1 MDHHRQ
7 EVVGRNHLDLV
18 VVGSR
23 HHHRNHMRR
32 VAGNPAEAAGSLDR
46 LEEVHLAVVG
56 FLHVSCR
63 SFDRKRATHLASSSR
78 GFSMEVVGP
87 GWEPR

>member
-1 MDHHRQ
+1 MGHHPQ
-7 EVVGRNHLDLV
+7 EVVGRNHLDLAV
-18 VVGSR
+18 AGNR
-23 HHHRNHMRR
+23 HHHRNRMRR

-63 SFDRKRATHLASSSR
+63 SLDRKRATHLASSSR
-78 GFSMEVVGP
+78 GFSMGGVGP
-87 GWEPR
+87 G